1 MAAKKR
7 QLWYVGHADGLHAK
21 VWVAADSW
29 EQATV
34 EAAKL
39 WDVPWGTVAAYCVE
53 FNRKP
58 EMKNVCA
65 RCGRFF
71 SGKET
76 LCDACRKVQ
85 ETEEL
90 RTRQCAVKDIRRLWA
105 AGR

>member
-1 MAAKKR
+1 MAKKEM
-7 QLWYVGHADGLHAK
+7 LWQVGHSEGRHFS
-21 VWVAADSW
+21 VWVVADSW

-39 WDVPWGTVAAYCVE
+39 WDVPWGRVAAYCVE
-53 FNRKP
+53 VQKRSVLQ
-58 EMKNVCA
+58 NVCA
-65 RCGRFF
+65 VCGRFYY
-71 SGKET
+71 GAQP
-76 LCDACRKVQ
+76 LCDACKKVQ